1 MQSVIQNDISS
12 KIHQYV
18 VAIVEDD
25 VLLRQEIVS
34 HLNANHFETHGVSS
48 AAALDDLVTL
58 RPIDIYIWHQF
69 VQTLARTHAQCRHCD
84 HDCTCGFA

>member
-34 HLNANHFETHGVSS
+34 HLNANHF
-48 AAALDDLVTL
+48 
-58 RPIDIYIWHQF
+58 
-69 VQTLARTHAQCRHCD
+69 
-84 HDCTCGFA
+84 